1 MDLSTQGRLCEKA
14 PAGSAGSV
22 DFSDWAVLWANEE
35 MHRLFG
41 YAATELIDRP
51 SRALF
56 ADQASFERF
65 WQDVLHQIGTRNYFK
80 GPVMH
85 RRKDGGLERFEVGVT
100 PVEGVANA
108 YLASFDLARP
118 AQERRRNLADQLQ
131 VLAAISDGVVVY
143 SDAGR
148 IVYTNGAADAL
159 FGYGANELLGQE
171 VSHLNGDDSPEAEER
186 ARAVRCALGDQGI
199 WQGDSVARRRDGS
212 RFWINSTIS
221 GHSFPGLERLWIAV
235 VRDITSRKA
244 LEDELKRSKEQLE
257 LAMRGS
263 SSGMWSVDMLGGDMV
278 CDGRVFEIFGLDPA
292 GATMSRERWVSAI
305 HPDDLNFATAVF
317 RQHLKGETPIFQI
330 EHRVRH
336 TEGHWVWIL
345 TSGKVMERTESGWAT
360 RHRYLP
366 GHQPPEAPEP
376 GNGKSPDPP
385 PVGHQVRQPR
395 HAGGAARH
403 PRHVRRR
410 QPYAEGDDR
419 AHPDRRRPH
428 LDPDRRAHAPVPGHH
443 RVPSAQSDGQ
453 ARPAQHRR
461 SDPLCHGTRAA
472 RALAAACAH
481 APSSK
486 TSSLQAREGTLRT
499 VKLP

>member
-1 MDLSTQGRLCEKA
+1 MDLSTQGHLCEKA
-14 PAGSAGSV
+14 PAGSASSV

-41 YAATELIDRP
+41 YAATELIDQP

-56 ADQASFERF
+56 ADQASFQRF

-118 AQERRRNLADQLQ
+118 PQERRRNLADQLQ

-159 FGYGANELLGQE
+159 FGYGANELLGHE
-171 VSHLNGDDSPEAEER
+171 VSRLNGDDSPEAEER
-186 ARAVRCALGDQGI
+186 ARTVRHALREQGI
-199 WQGDSVARRRDGS
+199 WQGDSIARRSDGC
-212 RFWINSTIS
+212 RFWTNSTIS

-263 SSGMWSVDMLGGDMV
+263 SSGMWSVDILVGDMV

-305 HPDDLNFATAVF
+305 HPDDLHFATALF

-336 TEGHWVWIL
+336 AEGHWVWIL

-360 RHRYLP
+360 RVIGTCQDISLQKRLS
-366 GHQPPEAPEP
+366 QETENLLIRLQSVIKSVNIATQAVPP
-376 GNGKSPDPP
+376 SS
-385 PVGHQVRQPR
+385 
-395 HAGGAARH
+395 AASSLT
-403 PRHVRRR
+403 RREMTVLTLI
-410 QPYAEGDDR
+410 AEGLTSTQIAER
-419 AHPDRRRPH
+419 MH
-428 LDPDRRAHAPVPGHH
+428 LSPGTIG
-443 RVPSAQSDGQ
+443 S
-453 ARPAQHRR
+453 HRR
-461 SDPLCHGTRAA
+461 NLMAKLDLHSTAEVTRFAMEHGL
-472 RALAAACAH
+472 LAH
-481 APSSK
+481 
-486 TSSLQAREGTLRT
+486 
-499 VKLP
+499 